1 MLAVLGDVPP
11 SEFIPVAE
19 RSDLIGTVT
28 LALLGKALYALQ
40 QAGPE
45 VRVSFNLSARD
56 LSSPDTISAIVDAL
70 GRSYISPRRL
80 TI

>member
-45 VRVSFNLSARD
+45 VRVSSRD